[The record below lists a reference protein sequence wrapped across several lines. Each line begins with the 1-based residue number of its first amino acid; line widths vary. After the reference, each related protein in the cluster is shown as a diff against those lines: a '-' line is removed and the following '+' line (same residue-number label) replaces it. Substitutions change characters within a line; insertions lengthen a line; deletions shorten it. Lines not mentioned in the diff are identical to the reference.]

1 MLLFGR
7 VVVRWVRRADRD
19 DMARLVRQAE
29 TLDDEIRIA
38 RGPSLMQFLAGQVH
52 SGVNKLQARFAPS
65 RVKWGRQG
73 PKQETSNHG

>member
-7 VVVRWVRRADRD
+7 VVVRWVRREDRD

-38 RGPSLMQFLAGQVH
+38 RGPSLMQFLAGQVC
-52 SGVNKLQARFAPS
+52 SGLAKLQRRFAPS
-65 RVKWGRQG
+65 TLAGTRQ
-73 PKQETSNHG
+73 KSK

>member
-7 VVVRWVRRADRD
+7 VVVRWVRREDRD

-52 SGVNKLQARFAPS
+52 SGLKKLQGRFAPS
-65 RVKWGRQG
+65 TLAGTRQ
-73 PKQETSNHG
+73 KSK

>member
-7 VVVRWVRRADRD
+7 VVVRWVRREDRD

-52 SGVNKLQARFAPS
+52 GGLKKLQARFAPS
-65 RVKWGRQG
+65 TLAGTRQ
-73 PKQETSNHG
+73 KSK